1 MKFEYD
7 GKKLSHRT
15 TQPCAAPN
23 APRRG
28 KPLVAFFMY
37 LGICIVIGL
46 IWRLVNYFFGSGQ
59 AKEDLSSI
67 RMPVAALSQESVLQP
82 SDAKDT
88 KERAVKGNLAMN
100 DVLGYL
106 TPSEAEIMQL
116 YAHVVTSPVV
126 AENRQYS
133 SRLGNIPLLYDAT
146 NDVVNACAAK
156 YVDDGEEKFCTL
168 VFGGAARYARLVG
181 LAAAAEEGGAKG
193 ALKTLMEKM
202 PRGMC
207 SRCSPSDAVG
217 VIEKCGLVAAL
228 ADPATLQKAVS
239 NSSGTLIGV
248 LAHEAGHHVFGH
260 LLGDGAK
267 ANLEVERNRERE
279 ADSFASSVISTSAFG
294 EHIFAGTLF
303 WHYAV
308 AVQSDGDT
316 DAGRSHPLSKERF
329 LNFVRANPDT
339 AAAMGVSSD
348 VLRGE
353 SE

>member
-7 GKKLSHRT
+7 GKKLSYNNKRSET
-15 TQPCAAPN
+15 SPN
-23 APRRG
+23 APCRG
-28 KPLVAFFMY
+28 KSLGAFFMY
-37 LGICIVIGL
+37 LGICAVIGL
-46 IWRLVNYFFGSGQ
+46 FWRLGNYFLGSGH
-59 AKEDLSSI
+59 AKDELSVMRVPVADLSK
-67 RMPVAALSQESVLQP
+67 ESVLQP
-82 SDAKDT
+82 SEPKVTKARAEKGVVAMRDALD
-88 KERAVKGNLAMN
+88 
-100 DVLGYL
+100 YL

-133 SRLGNIPLLYDAT
+133 SRLANIPLVYDST
-146 NDVVNACAAK
+146 NDIVNACAAK

-181 LAAAAEEGGAKG
+181 LAAAAEEAGVKD

-217 VIEKCGLVAAL
+217 VIEECGLVAAL
-228 ADPATLQKAVS
+228 ADSATMQKAVS

-260 LLGDGAK
+260 LLDGGAK
-267 ANLEVERNRERE
+267 TNLEVERNRERE

-329 LNFVRANPDT
+329 LNFVRANPDK